1 MPLHPPSLAAAAA
14 VIALLLALS
23 VWLASW
29 RPRRD
34 ALPATGLGLLACAAA
49 FASAAGVGLMPDWT
63 SEVAAPVGQSVAL
76 SAYTWGLLRLHARA
90 APWQNLTVMPALMG
104 VLMVFLA
111 DLPTARDLSHDAVL
125 IVQCL
130 VLLIWSQRL
139 ALEHG
144 QMHRLL
150 MLGAGL
156 GLLMNVCCMAGTVL
170 LGITPTSEPLALT
183 RAEAWRLA
191 SELVLAFVPAC
202 ALLLMSRED
211 REMALQR
218 LALRDPLTGIA
229 NHPAIADRCESEV
242 EQARRSGSPL
252 GVVLIEIDQ
261 LPSLRTRQGQAL
273 VDEALQHTAGH
284 LAERIRRSDSVGR
297 YGPHAFLLLLPNTPT
312 PGARHVLRALRE
324 SMLDAPAQGSGA
336 DVLPLSI
343 SMGLWCGVPNPRD
356 SAETLIAQAA
366 TALQA
371 AQEAGANRMRVA
383 A

>member
-1 MPLHPPSLAAAAA
+1 MPLHTPSLAAAAA
-14 VIALLLALS
+14 LIALILAVS
-23 VWLASW
+23 VGLASW

-34 ALPATGLGLLACAAA
+34 ALPATGLGLLASALAFACAA
-49 FASAAGVGLMPDWT
+49 GMGLTPDWLT
-63 SEVAAPVGQSVAL
+63 DVAAPVGQALAL
-76 SAYTWGLLRLHARA
+76 SAYTWALLRPQART

-111 DLPTARDLSHDAVL
+111 DLPTARALSHDAVL

-130 VLLIWSQRL
+130 VLLIWGQRL
-139 ALEHG
+139 APEHG

-156 GLLMNVCCMAGTVL
+156 GVLMNAWHGGYVL
-170 LGITPTSEPLALT
+170 LGITPTSEPLTLT
-183 RAEAWRLA
+183 RPEAWRLA

-211 REMALQR
+211 REVALQR

-229 NHPAIADRCESEV
+229 NHPAIAERCVAEV

-261 LPSLRTRQGQAL
+261 LASLRARQGQL
-273 VDEALQHTAGH
+273 VVDEALQHTAAH

-324 SMLDAPAQGSGA
+324 SLLDAPAQGTGA

-356 SAETLIAQAA
+356 TADALIAQAA

-383 A
+383 T

>member
-1 MPLHPPSLAAAAA
+1 MPLHTPSLAAAAA
-14 VIALLLALS
+14 LIALILALS
-23 VWLASW
+23 VGLASL

-34 ALPATGLGLLACAAA
+34 ALPATGLGLLASALAFACAA
-49 FASAAGVGLMPDWT
+49 GMGLTPDWLT
-63 SEVAAPVGQSVAL
+63 DVAAPVGQALAL
-76 SAYTWGLLRLHARA
+76 SAYTWALLRLQTRA
-90 APWQNLTVMPALMG
+90 APWQNLAVMPALMG

-111 DLPTARDLSHDAVL
+111 ELPTARALSHDAVL

-139 ALEHG
+139 APEHG

-156 GLLMNVCCMAGTVL
+156 GLLMNALHGGDVL
-170 LGITPTSEPLALT
+170 RGSLPSSEPLALT

-191 SELVLAFVPAC
+191 SELILAFVPAC

-211 REMALQR
+211 RETALQR

-229 NHPAIADRCESEV
+229 NHPAIAERCASEV
-242 EQARRSGSPL
+242 DQARRSGSPL

-261 LPSLRTRQGQAL
+261 LASLRARQGQAM
-273 VDEALQHTAGH
+273 VDEALQHTAAH

-356 SAETLIAQAA
+356 DADDLIARAHA
-366 TALQA
+366 ALQS

>member
-1 MPLHPPSLAAAAA
+1 MPLHTPSLAAAAA

-34 ALPATGLGLLACAAA
+34 ALPATGLGLLASAGA
-49 FASAAGVGLMPDWT
+49 FACAAGVGWMPDWT

-156 GLLMNVCCMAGTVL
+156 GLLMNMLHGGTVL

-229 NHPAIADRCESEV
+229 NHPAIAERCVSEV

-261 LPSLRTRQGQAL
+261 LPSLRARQGQAMWSTKPCSTPP
-273 VDEALQHTAGH
+273 ATWPSASAAPTAW
-284 LAERIRRSDSVGR
+284 AAMARTPSCCSC
-297 YGPHAFLLLLPNTPT
+297 PT
-312 PGARHVLRALRE
+312 PPRPERAMCCAPCANPCWTPRPRAL
-324 SMLDAPAQGSGA
+324 AP
-336 DVLPLSI
+336 
-343 SMGLWCGVPNPRD
+343 MCYR
-356 SAETLIAQAA
+356 
-366 TALQA
+366 
-371 AQEAGANRMRVA
+371 
-383 A
+383 

>member
-1 MPLHPPSLAAAAA
+1 MPLHTPSLAAAAA

-156 GLLMNVCCMAGTVL
+156 GLLINVLHGGHVL
-170 LGITPTSEPLALT
+170 QGITPTSEPLALT

-191 SELVLAFVPAC
+191 SELILAFVPAC

-211 REMALQR
+211 RELALQR

-229 NHPAIADRCESEV
+229 NHPAIAERCVSEV

-261 LPSLRTRQGQAL
+261 LPSLRARQGKD
-273 VDEALQHTAGH
+273 VVNEALQHTAAH

>member
-1 MPLHPPSLAAAAA
+1 
-14 VIALLLALS
+14 
-23 VWLASW
+23 
-29 RPRRD
+29 
-34 ALPATGLGLLACAAA
+34 
-49 FASAAGVGLMPDWT
+49 
-63 SEVAAPVGQSVAL
+63 
-76 SAYTWGLLRLHARA
+76 
-90 APWQNLTVMPALMG
+90 
-104 VLMVFLA
+104 
-111 DLPTARDLSHDAVL
+111 
-125 IVQCL
+125 
-130 VLLIWSQRL
+130 
-139 ALEHG
+139 
-144 QMHRLL
+144 
-150 MLGAGL
+150 
-156 GLLMNVCCMAGTVL
+156 
-170 LGITPTSEPLALT
+170 
-183 RAEAWRLA
+183 
-191 SELVLAFVPAC
+191 
-202 ALLLMSRED
+202 MSRED
-211 REMALQR
+211 RELALQR

-229 NHPAIADRCESEV
+229 NHPAIAERCVSEV

-261 LPSLRTRQGQAL
+261 LPSLRARQGKD
-273 VDEALQHTAGH
+273 VVNEALQHTAAH